1 MIKTITSIKSY
12 VEGYF
17 HSNPQKG
24 ITLISLIMTVIIL
37 LILSTITISSIRS
50 SNNVA
55 PYNNMIADITLLED
69 KILVYYNKYGEI
81 PKKAD
86 VAGKELEGSTYY
98 EIDLSKLENITLN
111 YGIKTDGDETDI
123 YLVNENLEV
132 YYLKG
137 IEKSGTIHHTNSDW
151 NINERVIFF

>member
-1 MIKTITSIKSY
+1 MMKTKISVKSY

-50 SNNVA
+50 SDNVA

-81 PKKAD
+81 PKKTD
-86 VAGKELEGSTYY
+86 VAGKELEGTTYY

-111 YGIKTDGDETDI
+111 YGTQENGNEDV
-123 YLVNENLEV
+123 YLVNDSLEV
-132 YYLKG
+132 YYLEG
-137 IEKSGTIHHTNSDW
+137 IDKSGTIHHTNSD
-151 NINERVIFF
+151 

>member
-1 MIKTITSIKSY
+1 MIKTKTTVKSY

-69 KILVYYNKYGEI
+69 KVLVYYNKYGEI
-81 PKKAD
+81 PKKTD
-86 VAGKELEGSTYY
+86 VAEKELEGTTYY

-111 YGIKTDGDETDI
+111 YGTKIDGDETDI
-123 YLVNENLEV
+123 YLVNDNLKV

-137 IEKSGTIHHTNSDW
+137 IEKSGTIHHTNSD
-151 NINERVIFF
+151 

>member
-137 IEKSGTIHHTNSDW
+137 IEKSGTIHHTNSD
-151 NINERVIFF
+151 